1 LAVIHVI
8 IGVFFLFSGGWTA
21 VFGMALTGAVV
32 VLAAGAEQRWV
43 LKGFLIEKMDF
54 GGVFAFLGRKNGAIR
69 R

>member
-1 LAVIHVI
+1 M
-8 IGVFFLFSGGWTA
+8 IGVFFLFSGAWTA

-43 LKGFLIEKMDF
+43 FETFICGFSGF

-69 R
+69 W